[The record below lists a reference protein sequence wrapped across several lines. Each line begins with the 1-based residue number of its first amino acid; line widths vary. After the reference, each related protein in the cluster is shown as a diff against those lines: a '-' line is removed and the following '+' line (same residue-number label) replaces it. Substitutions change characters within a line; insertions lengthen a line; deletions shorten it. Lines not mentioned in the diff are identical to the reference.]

1 MFSISPSEGSTI
13 AERIKRRGSRK
24 QVETKTFLVT
34 SKQKPGTVQLLEE
47 KESQLTQEEREI
59 VTEESGGEETQKNEE
74 ELDVV
79 ATLLATF
86 KRGQVPETV
95 DSKNPNSVLG
105 GSTPSSYSISRR
117 IKMNP
122 GQNQPVPVV
131 ERDILIG
138 SERFFEDNAPQK
150 RRFKVRNM
158 SYDVANFH
166 SDKTEFSFTTE
177 RHSDELNEL
186 ERSITKYFVQ
196 WEFQLNRNKN
206 ILLYGFGSK
215 EHILEQ
221 YQAFHNNNRNITWIH
236 FYGNDDLSTLDSN
249 YLMLLDNLF
258 DSQRVFLNFDLIR
271 KAELI
276 RDYFKV
282 TATKTIFKIII
293 HDIDGPLFENREARV
308 ALILLSD
315 IPNIHFLAISEKVS
329 FFSVWSFIEEDK
341 MNWHAHEATSFR
353 DYKLNRKAETTK
365 HSGSI
370 SNKKKIEK
378 ACQNPKLEK
387 NEVKSVLLTFNTHR
401 REMFY
406 ILANHIVDAKRRRN
420 RTTWNSMNLNKFFN
434 YCRESLI
441 CHEWKIFN
449 LYLEDYYRQ
458 GIFVL
463 NKTRSG
469 ETEITIPMPLL
480 DIKAMLLDKEIFGY
494 LLK

>member
-1 MFSISPSEGSTI
+1 MYKSRKKESNSNPVGNEMFSISPSEGSTI

-186 ERSITKYFVQ
+186 ERSITKYF
-196 WEFQLNRNKN
+196 K
-206 ILLYGFGSK
+206 Y
-215 EHILEQ
+215 H
-221 YQAFHNNNRNITWIH
+221 
-236 FYGNDDLSTLDSN
+236 LDS
-249 YLMLLDNLF
+249 
-258 DSQRVFLNFDLIR
+258 FLR

-293 HDIDGPLFENREARV
+293 HDIDGPLFENREAR
-308 ALILLSD
+308 
-315 IPNIHFLAISEKVS
+315 
-329 FFSVWSFIEEDK
+329 
-341 MNWHAHEATSFR
+341 
-353 DYKLNRKAETTK
+353 
-365 HSGSI
+365 
-370 SNKKKIEK
+370 KIK
-378 ACQNPKLEK
+378 
-387 NEVKSVLLTFNTHR
+387 
-401 REMFY
+401 
-406 ILANHIVDAKRRRN
+406 
-420 RTTWNSMNLNKFFN
+420 
-434 YCRESLI
+434 
-441 CHEWKIFN
+441 
-449 LYLEDYYRQ
+449 
-458 GIFVL
+458 
-463 NKTRSG
+463 
-469 ETEITIPMPLL
+469 
-480 DIKAMLLDKEIFGY
+480 
-494 LLK
+494 